1 MRNTKYIN
9 IKNRRHYFFN
19 DMINIKDFDSSLLK
33 INKKPYKNIGI
44 CNIGYIAI
52 KKLMI
57 IEILIV

>member
-1 MRNTKYIN
+1 
-9 IKNRRHYFFN
+9 
-19 DMINIKDFDSSLLK
+19 MINIKDFDSSLLK

-44 CNIGYIAI
+44 WNIGYIAI